1 MPFKKGQS
9 GNPAG
14 RRAKTAAER
23 EIEVLAR
30 AHGPEAVSRLKHWMD
45 SDNAKASVSAA
56 NALLDRG
63 YGKPKQ
69 QNEHSGPDG
78 APIPHAITWKK
89 PE

>member
-14 RRAKTAAER
+14 RRAKTSGEK
-23 EIEVLAR
+23 EVEALAR
-30 AHGPEAVSRLKHWMD
+30 RHAPSAIGRLKFWMD
-45 SDNAKASVSAA
+45 SDNPKASVSAA

-63 YGKPKQ
+63 YGRPKQ

-78 APIPHAITWKK
+78 GAIPHAITWKQ